1 MLSCLS
7 LISDTHVRVARDGEA
22 HRTACGLS
30 VMDEYVEPGLFVGAG
45 LFATAADTATC
56 TGCRRA
62 VGPRGGATDPART
75 DLERTDPARTAPA
88 RTTPAPTSSDRTD
101 PPADPKSLA
110 RQLFEQV
117 LNANAPD
124 GLAELLD
131 AGLLD
136 GFPAHRVNRLH
147 GLFPGWHATIE
158 ELIAEGE
165 RVVVLYRVDRVDL
178 PAERATG
185 QTVILR
191 FAGHRIVQVEAIV
204 DDFALWA
211 AVSYAGTGSGTGSGT
226 SSGTG

>member
-30 VMDEYVEPGLFVGAG
+30 VMDEYVEPGLFVASGR
-45 LFATAADTATC
+45 FAAAADTATC
-56 TGCRRA
+56 AGCRRA
-62 VGPRGGATDPART
+62 AGTGGRGAPTDPERT
-75 DLERTDPARTAPA
+75 DLERTDLQRTDIERTDPAS
-88 RTTPAPTSSDRTD
+88 TTSDRTD
-101 PPADPKSLA
+101 PGADPKSLA
-110 RQLFEQV
+110 RRLFEQV
-117 LNANAPD
+117 LNADAPG
-124 GLAELLD
+124 GLAGLLD

-136 GFPAHRVNRLH
+136 GFPADRVKRLH

-158 ELIAEGE
+158 DLIAEGD
-165 RVVVLYRVDRVDL
+165 RVVVRYRVDL

-191 FAGHRIVQVEAIV
+191 TADDRIVQVEAIV

-211 AVSYAGTGSGTGSGT
+211 AVSYAGTG
-226 SSGTG
+226 

>member
-30 VMDEYVEPGLFVGAG
+30 VMDEYVEPGLFVASG
-45 LFATAADTATC
+45 LFAAAADTATC
-56 TGCRRA
+56 VGCRRA
-62 VGPRGGATDPART
+62 GGRATPTEAART
-75 DLERTDPARTAPA
+75 DLE
-88 RTTPAPTSSDRTD
+88 RTD

-110 RQLFEQV
+110 RRLFEQV

-136 GFPAHRVNRLH
+136 GFPAHRVDRLH

-158 ELIAEGE
+158 DLIAEGD
-165 RVVVLYRVDRVDL
+165 RVVVRYRVDL
-178 PAERATG
+178 PAERASG

-191 FAGHRIVQVEAIV
+191 TAGHRIVQVEAIV

-211 AVSYAGTGSGTGSGT
+211 AVSYAGTG
-226 SSGTG
+226 